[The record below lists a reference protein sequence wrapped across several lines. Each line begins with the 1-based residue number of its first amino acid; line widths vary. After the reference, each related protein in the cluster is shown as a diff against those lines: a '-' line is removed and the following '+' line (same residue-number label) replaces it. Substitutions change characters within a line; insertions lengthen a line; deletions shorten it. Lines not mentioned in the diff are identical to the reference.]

1 MRILGVDPGT
11 QRTGAGIIEASGSRY
26 QMVHAET
33 IRIPETLPIEGK
45 LHFIFNRLS
54 EIIREYRPQVLAL
67 ENIFYSKNIRSMLK
81 IGEARACAMLAAS
94 QHSLNVVEYLPTRV
108 KKAVSSN
115 GRAGK
120 GQVQEM
126 VRMLLNLKT
135 NPEQDAADALAVA
148 ICHGHYGQF
157 QALVARQSPAHPA
170 KGSPPRASR
179 WAGARGA

>member
-33 IRIPETLPIEGK
+33 ITIPQTLPIEEK
-45 LHFIFNRLS
+45 LRFIFDRLS
-54 EIIREYRPQVLAL
+54 QIIREYQPQILAL

-94 QHSLNVVEYLPTRV
+94 QHGLGVVEYLPTRI

-115 GRAGK
+115 GRAAK

-126 VRMLLNLKT
+126 VRILLNLKT
-135 NPEQDAADALAVA
+135 SPDQDAADALAVA

-157 QALVARQSPAHPA
+157 QEVASHV
-170 KGSPPRASR
+170 
-179 WAGARGA
+179 